1 MSDSSWDRLLARWSS
16 GSPGDSET
24 PATLA
29 FERVDG
35 KRVFEVRAADA
46 GEPPAGRADRWV
58 PFAFRYGYPATAPH
72 PPDAP
77 YLLVVRA
84 VATDADREDFR
95 RWLAEEHG
103 PRQTTIPGVRWL
115 EAYEEEGT
123 EHSFLNL
130 WGIEEPAIVDGETW
144 VRVRESPWWRRVADV
159 PAGADRGVYRRR
171 DGSGVARARSVD
183 VVSPKWTGRGR

>member
-1 MSDSSWDRLLARWSS
+1 MSDLSWNHLLARWSS
-16 GSPGDSET
+16 GAPGDSE
-24 PATLA
+24 PSATLA
-29 FERVDG
+29 FERIDG
-35 KRVFEVRAADA
+35 ERVFEVR
-46 GEPPAGRADRWV
+46 PAGAGNPSADRADGWV
-58 PFAFRYGYPATAPH
+58 PFGFRNGYPATAPH

-84 VATDADREDFR
+84 VARDADREDFR

-130 WGIEEPAIVDGETW
+130 WGIEDPAIVDGESW
-144 VRVRESPWWRRVADV
+144 VRVRESPWWHRVAHV

-171 DGSGVARARSVD
+171 EEPVVGQPRSVD
-183 VVSPKWTGRGR
+183 VVRPRSTGRGQ